1 MAAPQYTLVYGEK
14 LRAAGIQRVLRF
26 KQLSCVGTKP
36 CSFEFIFKKARHFI
50 NESFVDPRDDE
61 GVFPV
66 VC

>member
-1 MAAPQYTLVYGEK
+1 

-36 CSFEFIFKKARHFI
+36 SSFAFIFKKARHFI
-50 NESFVDPRDDE
+50 NESFVDPRDNE

>member
-1 MAAPQYTLVYGEK
+1 MYDEQ
-14 LRAAGIQRVLRF
+14 LRADGIQRVLRF

-50 NESFVDPRDDE
+50 NESFVGPRDDE

-66 VC
+66 VW